1 MSWVHCSKLVVNSF
15 KMPIYYKRLEPF
27 NSLVVSGSS
36 WGLIACCQKGR
47 SCKSSPS
54 LLIVG
59 LLFNSSR
66 LCEATFYSTL
76 LGGIKEVSKE
86 LNSWGRSQCEFNGEC
101 INSDPLSVA
110 SSASAAALI
119 VAAHRSRFDE
129 QLVALMALVLALA
142 AAPVEWMDLEATS
155 ALLGAGDLLSCP
167 GDAGEGC
174 GAASSKGARSWSI
187 LLPASSQTW
196 FENPPSLNQW
206 RDLGCWRGFHWASLL
221 W

>member
-47 SCKSSPS
+47 SRKSSPS

-110 SSASAAALI
+110 SSASTAALI
-119 VAAHRSRFDE
+119 VAAYRSRFDE

-155 ALLGAGDLLSCP
+155 ALLGAELGTCW
-167 GDAGEGC
+167 
-174 GAASSKGARSWSI
+174 AAQGVQVRVVG
-187 LLPASSQTW
+187 LPAPRVHGPGPSCCL
-196 FENPPSLNQW
+196 PPLKPGL
-206 RDLGCWRGFHWASLL
+206 RTPPV
-221 W
+221 